1 MNTSPLS
8 PPIPHASAWTTFGIG
23 GLALAMAVLLTGL
36 AIRSDRRAGLRV
48 GIAIAAVMALQFGLA
63 RTGILQSLDRFPSP
77 FLLMIVPTLVL
88 TIRWAFSD
96 SGTKLAE
103 RLPFALLIGTQ
114 AFRLP
119 LELVMHHAAREG
131 VMPTQ
136 LSYSGWNFD
145 IVTGATAL
153 LVAALAHRPQA
164 RRSLLLAWNLMGLTL
179 LAIVVGIALASMPS
193 IHAFGRDRLN
203 TWVTYAPFVWL
214 PGVLVPSALFLHL
227 LSLRKL
233 WMEAGQARGRS

>member
-1 MNTSPLS
+1 MNPSPL
-8 PPIPHASAWTTFGIG
+8 PPGILHASVWITYGIG
-23 GLALAMAVLLTGL
+23 GLALAMAALLTGL
-36 AIRSDRRAGLRV
+36 AAQSGRRVGLGA

-96 SGTKLAE
+96 AGTKLAE
-103 RLPFALLIGTQ
+103 HLPFVILIGAQ
-114 AFRLP
+114 AFRFP
-119 LELVMHHAAREG
+119 LELFMHHAAREG

-179 LAIVVGIALASMPS
+179 LAIVVGIALVSMPS
-193 IHAFGRDRLN
+193 IHAFGMDRLN
-203 TWVTYAPFVWL
+203 TWVAFAPFVWL

>member
-8 PPIPHASAWTTFGIG
+8 PPILHASAWTTFGIG
-23 GLALAMAVLLTGL
+23 GLALAMAILLTGL
-36 AIRSDRRAGLRV
+36 AIWSDRRAGLRV
-48 GIAIAAVMALQFGLA
+48 VVAIAVVMALQFGLA
-63 RTGILQSLDRFPSP
+63 RAGVFQSWDRFPPP
-77 FLLMIVPTLVL
+77 FMLMFVPTVVL

-96 SGTKLAE
+96 AGTKLAE
-103 RLPFALLIGTQ
+103 HLPFVILIGAQ
-114 AFRLP
+114 AFRFP
-119 LELVMHHAAREG
+119 LELFMHHAAREG

-179 LAIVVGIALASMPS
+179 LAIVVGIALVSMPS
-193 IHAFGRDRLN
+193 IHAFGMDRLN
-203 TWVTYAPFVWL
+203 TWVAYAPFVWL

-233 WMEAGQARGRS
+233 WMEAGRARGRS